1 MQHAIQ
7 LFSKILGMC
16 QVIHAKLNFFAF
28 RFFSSIVSRYSAC
41 ELFKTLHLDTKLNKK
56 LKFHF
61 LQTTPKQLL
70 SSNRK
75 AKSFETPFTKR
86 KIIDIDFA
94 LKIYGKIRQE
104 VH

>member
-28 RFFSSIVSRYSAC
+28 RFFSSIVGY
-41 ELFKTLHLDTKLNKK
+41 LDTKLNKK

>member
-1 MQHAIQ
+1 MSSYSCKTKFFRVSFFFFDC
-7 LFSKILGMC
+7 FSLLG
-16 QVIHAKLNFFAF
+16 I
-28 RFFSSIVSRYSAC
+28 
-41 ELFKTLHLDTKLNKK
+41 LFKTLHLDTKLNKK